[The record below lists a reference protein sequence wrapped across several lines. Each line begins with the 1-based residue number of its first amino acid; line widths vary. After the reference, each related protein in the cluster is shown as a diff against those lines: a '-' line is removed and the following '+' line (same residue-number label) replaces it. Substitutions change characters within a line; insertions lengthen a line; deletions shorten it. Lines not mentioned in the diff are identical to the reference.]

1 MAEGEDPAPGERGE
15 TASALSKVLEIVAGW
30 WRVFDAHV
38 ADILGLNQSRYQW
51 VVDEYFNKKEE
62 EERERIQQEA
72 RLHVQLSKLEQGQS
86 NPSQ

>member
-15 TASALSKVLEIVAGW
+15 TASALSRVLETVAGW

-38 ADILGLNQSRYQW
+38 ADILGLNQSQW
-51 VVDEYFNKKEE
+51 AVDEYFNKKEE
-62 EERERIQQEA
+62 EEREWRQREA